1 MKDKLAIKI
10 LMGDE
15 HSYELFFLKNYL
27 RLCQFANKFLKNP
40 EEAKEVVQD
49 SFIYLW
55 ENREIISSEGS
66 PLAYLFKTIQNKC
79 INILRHRQVETKH
92 AEVLSLVYAEHR
104 SVSPV
109 QSLIALEL
117 SEHINKVIA
126 NLPPQC
132 RKIFELSRHE
142 GLTYNDI
149 AITLGISVKTV
160 ELQISKA
167 LRILRSELKSYM

>member
-1 MKDKLAIKI
+1 
-10 LMGDE
+10 MGDE

-49 SFIYLW
+49 AFIHLW
-55 ENREIISSEGS
+55 ENREIIGFEGS
-66 PLAYLFKTIQNKC
+66 LLSYLFKTIQNKC
-79 INILRHRQVETKH
+79 INLLRHRQVETKH
-92 AEVLSLVYAEHR
+92 AEVLRLVYSERR

-109 QSLIALEL
+109 QSLMALEL
-117 SEHINKVIA
+117 GEHINKVVS

-142 GLTYNDI
+142 GLSYNDI
-149 AITLGISVKTV
+149 AITMGISVKTV
-160 ELQISKA
+160 EVQISKA
-167 LRILRSELKSYM
+167 LRILRIELRSYL